1 MDQKTLRQACRREV
15 DNYLAALNKN
25 GLLESEMRAALDA
38 LSWFSR
44 HAPLWAQPLRLTPGD
59 RFHDAVTWPEFV
71 ACAFSFSLWSQ
82 CYDYRRHPSFYDYG
96 CGLTYAMPEL
106 RNDLGICLLLPPRE
120 LPGLDA
126 QFCWRPLR

>member
-1 MDQKTLRQACRREV
+1 MDLRQICRREV

-38 LSWFSR
+38 LSWFSQN
-44 HAPLWAQPLRLTPGD
+44 APLWAQPLRLLPEFPD
-59 RFHDAVTWPEFV
+59 DITWPEFV
-71 ACAFSFSLWSQ
+71 ARAYSFSLWSQ
-82 CYDYRRHPSFYDYG
+82 FYDYRRHPSFYDYG

-106 RNDLGICLLLPPRE
+106 RAEPEMCLLLPPRE

-126 QFCWRPLR
+126 Q